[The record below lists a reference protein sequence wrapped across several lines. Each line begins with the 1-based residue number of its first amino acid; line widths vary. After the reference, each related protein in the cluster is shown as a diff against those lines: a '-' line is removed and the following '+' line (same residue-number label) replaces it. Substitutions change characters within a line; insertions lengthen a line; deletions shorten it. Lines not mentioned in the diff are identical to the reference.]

1 MTDAR
6 ETHLIRMARTLR
18 CRGEIE
24 GFRQQIADQGETI
37 TGALMAALVDRDR
50 AAMIRFIARLLRK
63 QPPPV
68 TDNRT
73 KAACSRKSTPSLPA
87 AQCG

>member
-37 TGALMAALVDRDR
+37 TGALMAALVDRER
-50 AAMIRFIARLLRK
+50 ACK
-63 QPPPV
+63 
-68 TDNRT
+68 
-73 KAACSRKSTPSLPA
+73 
-87 AQCG
+87 